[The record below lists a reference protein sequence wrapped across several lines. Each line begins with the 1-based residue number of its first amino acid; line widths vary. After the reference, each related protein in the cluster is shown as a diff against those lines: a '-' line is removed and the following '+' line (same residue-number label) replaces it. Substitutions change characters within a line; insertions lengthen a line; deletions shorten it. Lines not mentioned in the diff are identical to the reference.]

1 MRVSCGFLSG
11 YFIMRGCERE
21 SIIPQPDGEDMKK
34 IENVA
39 PTEIDEHIGQRIQL
53 RRNMM
58 GMTQKA
64 LAERCG
70 VTFQQMQ
77 KYEKANNRI
86 SASRLYQIGVALE
99 SPVSFFF
106 SGLPFQTV
114 NNILMPAEARAK
126 AEANLKVA
134 APNKEDPLN
143 KNESLQLINYY
154 WKLPTD
160 EARKSVMTLMKSL
173 TGSTAAS

>member
-1 MRVSCGFLSG
+1 
-11 YFIMRGCERE
+11 
-21 SIIPQPDGEDMKK
+21 MKK

-86 SASRLYQIGVALE
+86 AASRLYQIGIVLE

-106 SGLPFQTV
+106 SGLPYQTV
-114 NNILMPAEARAK
+114 NNMLMPAEARAK
-126 AEANLKVA
+126 AEASLKIA
-134 APNKEDPLN
+134 EPSKDDPLN
-143 KNESLQLINYY
+143 KNESLLLINLY

-160 EARKSVMTLMKSL
+160 AARESVLTLMRAL
-173 TGSTAAS
+173 TGGAT